1 MIVTATKDFWVSKDR
16 HVVFFG
22 ASVTEQDTHHATGVL
37 SGFVTY
43 FQTHLAAGW
52 QVSRI
57 SAGSSNIADAA
68 VIYVEK
74 VIALAPQICVL
85 DWVTPALQACDPR
98 LVQQVYYQY
107 R

>member
-1 MIVTATKDFWVSKDR
+1 
-16 HVVFFG
+16 
-22 ASVTEQDTHHATGVL
+22 
-37 SGFVTY
+37 
-43 FQTHLAAGW
+43 
-52 QVSRI
+52 VSRV

-74 VIALAPQICVL
+74 VIALALQICVL